1 MLWFIVLWFTVL
13 WFTVS
18 YLKCNAHSRKGVNK
32 GCCCC
37 CCCCCIVVVACV
49 VIPWVLIHYVVVH
62 WVVIHCVVIHWVV
75 IHCAVVRRVVIHC
88 AVVHCVEVHCVV
100 VYCVVV
106 HCVVV
111 TLSWVNVPNPPRK
124 GSHLFIRHATRNARQ
139 PQMYFISHSFNKFC
153 TMKGVTLWT
162 DQQLGKTKHSVKR
175 RGVNTSTTP
184 LHN

>member
-1 MLWFIVLWFTVL
+1 M
-13 WFTVS
+13 
-18 YLKCNAHSRKGVNK
+18 
-32 GCCCC
+32 
-37 CCCCCIVVVACV
+37 VVACV

-111 TLSWVNVPNPPRK
+111 TLSWVNVPNPPRLSCQK
-124 GSHLFIRHATRNARQ
+124 HAILCTLEHSTEILTLKRYLQTRCN
-139 PQMYFISHSFNKFC
+139 I
-153 TMKGVTLWT
+153 TLAW
-162 DQQLGKTKHSVKR
+162 LRK
-175 RGVNTSTTP
+175 
-184 LHN
+184 